1 MRLIDLKNQAWASF
15 RDIENSFQKLLSPI
29 YDQYNIS
36 SLQLR
41 VLSYIHTKKKCTI
54 GEVGDYFGIA
64 GGNISNLC
72 KKLELDGYLTRTRSA
87 QDRRIVFVSLSPK
100 GKRTLNKIV
109 DTLEDLYGESIHQL
123 DESEVRE
130 VFKHMDQIVSF
141 LDDLVRLR

>member
-54 GEVGDYFGIA
+54 GEVGDYFSIA

-72 KKLELDGYLTRTRSA
+72 KKLELDGYLTRTRST
-87 QDRRIVFVSLSPK
+87 QDRRVVFVSLSPK

-109 DTLEDLYGESIHQL
+109 DTLEDLYGESIHKL
-123 DESEVRE
+123 DENEARE
-130 VFKHMDQIVSF
+130 VFKHMEQIVAF
-141 LDDLVRLR
+141 LSDLVHLR